1 MALFIKLPVTAALK
15 FGLIPEWDRWLPVPP
30 INIIQQFRTI
40 VPTVCHNLASADID
54 LFQHR
59 NCKIDVIAL
68 PFTQHKVYGIPIGIY
83 NCVDF
88 CACSPA
94 AVPDF
99 VWGSPFFVPAL

>member
-88 CACSPA
+88 GACSPA